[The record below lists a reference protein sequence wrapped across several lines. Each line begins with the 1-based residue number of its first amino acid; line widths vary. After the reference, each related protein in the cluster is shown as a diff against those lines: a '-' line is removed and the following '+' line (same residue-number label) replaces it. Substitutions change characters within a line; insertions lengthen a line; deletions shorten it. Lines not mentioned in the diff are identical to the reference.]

1 MNLRIRAFRNFM
13 LKYLGLIVVAIL
25 YFLPNT
31 ARSLETV
38 RVVVLPFEIHAVKDL
53 SYMQTEISG
62 MIKRDLKQDGAT
74 ILEPEIISDLA
85 WEKVAETV
93 EGIRNFG
100 VKSGADYVIWGS
112 LTCIGQKFSL
122 DAKMIKSFGE
132 GSVGVFVK
140 EGRGIENVLGIVKQ
154 LVRDISM
161 KLFKREKV
169 AKVLITG
176 NKRIEGDAIKKI
188 IKTKPGDVYLA
199 KSLSQD
205 LKAVYS
211 MGYFED
217 IRIEAE
223 ESPQGKVIIFKIK
236 EKPTIRI
243 IRFKGN
249 KVYKDDEIKENLSI
263 RTGSILNIFKVRSN
277 IKLIEELYKEKSYH
291 NVKVT
296 YNIQQL
302 ENNQADL
309 EFVIQEGEKILIR
322 HIIFEGNNA
331 YTDKK
336 LKKMMKVSEKG
347 FFSWMTSSGDLNR
360 EDLEQDVVKLSA
372 FYYNNGYIQAR
383 VGEPQIEFQVDG
395 IDITIK
401 IDEGLRFKVGK
412 VDITGDL
419 VLSEEELRKKLKITK
434 EAYYSRGVVRNDVL
448 ALTDLYSDEGYAYAE
463 IFPRIDKNFDELM
476 VNITYVVAKRKQVYF
491 ENIIIGG
498 NTKTRDKVIRRELKV
513 YEQELFSGKGLK
525 RSVRNLYRLDY
536 FEDIKVDTVKG
547 SADDKMILK
556 IDVTEKPT
564 GTFAFGAGYSSVENV
579 FGMASITQRNFLGRG
594 QILQLDAEL
603 GGTTTLYR
611 LNFTEPWL
619 FDIPL
624 SARFDL
630 YDWDTDYDLYDKHG
644 QGGGVRFSYPVYNF
658 MRASIGYNYEV
669 ADIENIDENAS
680 ESIKELEG
688 ENTTSSITTGLIYDS
703 RNKIYNPT
711 EGSRHSISVEYA
723 GIGGDVAFTKYL
735 GETGWYINVFWD
747 LVTFLHGE
755 IGYVQE
761 NSGGDLPDYERF
773 YLGGLNSLR
782 GYDWRD
788 VHVLDENG
796 DEIGGD
802 KFVQFNVEILFPL
815 LKKEGL
821 VGLLFYDTGN
831 VYNDHESIDLGDLRK
846 TAGFG
851 FRWYSPMGPIRLERG
866 YIIDSEGSG
875 GQWEFGMGGAF

>member
-1 MNLRIRAFRNFM
+1 MLRR
-13 LKYLGLIVVAIL
+13 LGLIIIAML
-25 YFLPNT
+25 CFFPNT
-31 ARSLETV
+31 AHSLETV

-53 SYMQTEISG
+53 LYMQTEISD
-62 MIKRDLKQDGAT
+62 MIKRDLKQEDVV
-74 ILEPEIISDLA
+74 ILEPGIIPDFA
-85 WEKVAETV
+85 GEKHTETI
-93 EGIRNFG
+93 EGIRNVG
-100 VKSGADYVIWGS
+100 VQSGADYVIWGS
-112 LTCIGQKFSL
+112 LTWIGQKFSI

-132 GSVGVFVK
+132 GSVGVFVQ
-140 EGRGIENVLGIVKQ
+140 EGRGIENVLRIVKQ
-154 LVRDISM
+154 LVQDMSM

-169 AKVLITG
+169 AKVLIVG

-188 IKTKPGDVYLA
+188 IKTKPGEVYLA

-205 LKAVYS
+205 LKAVYL

-249 KVYKDDEIKENLSI
+249 KVYKDDEIKKNLSI
-263 RTGSILNIFKVRSN
+263 QTGSILNIFKVLSN

-296 YNIQQL
+296 YNIHQL

-309 EFVIQEGEKILIR
+309 EFVIKEGEKILIR
-322 HIIFEGNNA
+322 HIIFEGNNV

-336 LKKMMKVSEKG
+336 LKKMMKASEKG

-360 EDLEQDVVKLSA
+360 EDLEQDVAKLSA

-383 VGEPQIEFQVDG
+383 VGEPQIEFEVDW

-401 IDEGLRFKVGK
+401 IDEGPRFKVGK

-434 EAYYSRGVVRNDVL
+434 EVYYNREVVRNDVL

-463 IFPRIDKNFDELM
+463 ISPRIDKDFDELM
-476 VNITYVVAKRKQVYF
+476 INITYVVAKRKQVYF

-564 GTFAFGAGYSSVENV
+564 GTFSFGAGYSSVENV

-594 QILQLDAEL
+594 QILSIDAEL

-630 YDWDTDYDLYDKHG
+630 YDWDTDYDLYDKQG
-644 QGGGVRFSYPVYNF
+644 RGGGVNLFSYPVFNF
-658 MRASIGYNYEV
+658 VRAFIGYNYEV
-669 ADIENIDENAS
+669 ADIENIEEEAS

-711 EGSRHSISVEYA
+711 KGSRHSISVEYA
-723 GIGGDVAFTKYL
+723 GLGGDVAFTKYL
-735 GETGWYINVFWD
+735 GETGWYIPVFKD
-747 LVTFLHGE
+747 IVTFLHGE

-788 VHVLDENG
+788 VYVLDENG

-802 KFVQFNVEILFPL
+802 KYVQFNVEILFPL

-831 VYNDHESIDLGDLRK
+831 VYNDGESIDLGDLRE

-866 YIIDSEGSG
+866 YIIDDEGSG